1 MASYIGLLRKDD
13 DSDFS
18 VDFPD
23 FPGCVTAGSSLDI
36 ARQRALEAL
45 QFHIDGMVE
54 DDADIPAPS
63 SLAAIM
69 GDGANRDAVAI
80 LVDVPERHPRSV
92 RVNVMLPRDLV
103 QAIDRATGNR
113 SRFLAEA
120 AREKLRVGLQA

>member
-120 AREKLRVGLQA
+120 AREKLRVGL

>member
-1 MASYIGLLRKDD
+1 MSTYIALLFKES
-13 DSDFS
+13 DSDYG
-18 VDFPD
+18 VAFPD

-120 AREKLRVGLQA
+120 AREKLRVGL

>member
-120 AREKLRVGLQA
+120 AREKLRAGL

>member
-18 VDFPD
+18 VYFPD

-120 AREKLRVGLQA
+120 AREKLRVGL

>member
-45 QFHIDGMVE
+45 QSHIDGMVE

-120 AREKLRVGLQA
+120 AREKLRVGL

>member
-23 FPGCVTAGSSLDI
+23 FPGCVTAGSSLDT

-120 AREKLRVGLQA
+120 AREKLRVGL

>member
-54 DDADIPAPS
+54 DDVDIPAPS

-80 LVDVPERHPRSV
+80 LVDVPERHSRSV
-92 RVNVMLPRDLV
+92 RVNVILPHDLV
-103 QAIDRATGNR
+103 LAIDRATSNR

-120 AREKLRVGLQA
+120 AREKLRVGL